1 MASKEN
7 LYNIGKNLGRLAV
20 AGAALYGGI
29 VYMEREN
36 HRPDFSQDTAVR
48 GQVLT
53 EKEITQLRNYESL
66 MAKSSKVEPTPT
78 FVPIPSVEPKLQVLH
93 IVEKLPLPQMTAE
106 GAQLIEKYKTEL
118 PDILVKIN
126 ADLRQTEDLKMYYP
140 IYRAAQDK
148 TGVPWYLT
156 WIVHEDESTASRN
169 PNAFIPG
176 AAHYG
181 AMQRSVQFHPDSD
194 VERASKDYGFLT
206 DLAQRHPDDW
216 REIIWGATALR
227 EYIDGAGSVSGG
239 LRRYSAAG
247 PAQERYREYENY
259 QSILGN

>member
-1 MASKEN
+1 MVSKEN
-7 LYNIGKNLGRLAV
+7 LYNTGKNIGILAA
-20 AGAALYGGI
+20 AGAVLYVGAQQVDGASRDG
-29 VYMEREN
+29 ETNQNRAA
-36 HRPDFSQDTAVR
+36 Q

-53 EKEITQLRNYESL
+53 EAEIANLRSYEAL
-66 MAKSSKVEPTPT
+66 MASTSKVEPTATPVAGPT
-78 FVPIPSVEPKLQVLH
+78 QMPMSEPQKMEVMSVPKI
-93 IVEKLPLPQMTAE
+93 TAE
-106 GAQLIEKYKTEL
+106 QSQQIEKYKAEL
-118 PDILVKIN
+118 PDILKKLN
-126 ADLRQTEDLKMYYP
+126 ADPKQIEDLTMYYP
-140 IYRAAQDK
+140 FYRAGQDK

-194 VERASKDYGFLT
+194 VERASKDYGYLT
-206 DLAQRHPDDW
+206 DLPQRHADDW

-227 EYIDGAGSVSGG
+227 EYIDGAGSVLGG
-239 LRRYSAAG
+239 LGRYSAAG

-259 QSILGN
+259 QAILGN